1 MTMETMMIKILVV
14 SNSGQERIINL
25 NNPTIEALSDNDFAK
40 VTKSLRTS
48 KNRMVCIIQDG
59 NRILRW
65 DRSYLSHAKNH
76 WRKVA
81 PDSFEILG
89 TIETLHYLGKQ
100 N

>member
-1 MTMETMMIKILVV
+1 METMMIKILVV

-65 DRSYLSHAKNH
+65 DRSYVSHAKNH

>member
-1 MTMETMMIKILVV
+1 MMIKILVV

-65 DRSYLSHAKNH
+65 DRSYVSHAKNH

-89 TIETLHYLGKQ
+89 TIENLHYLGKQ

>member
-1 MTMETMMIKILVV
+1 MIKILVV

-65 DRSYLSHAKNH
+65 DRSYVSHAKNH

-81 PDSFEILG
+81 PDRIDILG
-89 TIETLHYLGKQ
+89 TIETLQYLGKQ

>member
-1 MTMETMMIKILVV
+1 MMIKILVV

-25 NNPTIEALSDNDFAK
+25 NNPTIEALSDNEFAK

-65 DRSYLSHAKNH
+65 DRSYVSHAKNH

>member
-1 MTMETMMIKILVV
+1 MIKILVV

-59 NRILRW
+59 NSILRW
-65 DRSYLSHAKNH
+65 DRSYVSHAKNH

>member
-1 MTMETMMIKILVV
+1 METMMIKILVV

-65 DRSYLSHAKNH
+65 DRSYVSHAKNH

-89 TIETLHYLGKQ
+89 TIENLHYLGKQ

>member
-1 MTMETMMIKILVV
+1 MMIKILVV

-25 NNPTIEALSDNDFAK
+25 NNPAIEALSDNDFAK

-48 KNRMVCIIQDG
+48 KNRMICIIQDG

-65 DRSYLSHAKNH
+65 DRSYASHAKNH

-89 TIETLHYLGKQ
+89 TIKNLHYLGKQ

>member
-65 DRSYLSHAKNH
+65 DRSYVSHAKNH

>member
-1 MTMETMMIKILVV
+1 MMIKILVV
-14 SNSGQERIINL
+14 SNTGQERIINL

-65 DRSYLSHAKNH
+65 DRSYVSHAKNH

>member
-1 MTMETMMIKILVV
+1 MIKILVV

-25 NNPTIEALSDNDFAK
+25 NNPTIEALSDNEFAK

-65 DRSYLSHAKNH
+65 DRSYVSHAKNH

>member
-1 MTMETMMIKILVV
+1 METMMIKILVV

-40 VTKSLRTS
+40 ITKSLRTS

-65 DRSYLSHAKNH
+65 DRSYVSHAKNH

>member
-1 MTMETMMIKILVV
+1 MKILVV

-25 NNPTIEALSDNDFAK
+25 NNPTIEALSDNDLKK

-65 DRSYLSHAKNH
+65 DRSYVSHAKNH

-89 TIETLHYLGKQ
+89 TIEKLHYLGKQ

>member
-1 MTMETMMIKILVV
+1 MMIKILVV

-65 DRSYLSHAKNH
+65 DRSYVSHAKNH
-76 WRKVA
+76 WRKV
-81 PDSFEILG
+81 
-89 TIETLHYLGKQ
+89 
-100 N
+100 

>member
-1 MTMETMMIKILVV
+1 MIKILVV
-14 SNSGQERIINL
+14 SNTGQERIINL

-65 DRSYLSHAKNH
+65 DRSYVSHAKNH

>member
-1 MTMETMMIKILVV
+1 MKILVV

-25 NNPTIEALSDNDFAK
+25 NNPTIEALSDNDLKK

-65 DRSYLSHAKNH
+65 DRSYVSHAKNH
-76 WRKVA
+76 WWKVT

-89 TIETLHYLGKQ
+89 TIENLHYLGKQ

>member
-1 MTMETMMIKILVV
+1 MMIKILVV

-65 DRSYLSHAKNH
+65 DRSYVSHAKKLNCLSRH
-76 WRKVA
+76 IFIKEVN
-81 PDSFEILG
+81 I
-89 TIETLHYLGKQ
+89 
-100 N
+100 

>member
-1 MTMETMMIKILVV
+1 MIKILVV

-59 NRILRW
+59 NRILRR
-65 DRSYLSHAKNH
+65 DRSYVSHAKNH

>member
-1 MTMETMMIKILVV
+1 MKILVV

-25 NNPTIEALSDNDFAK
+25 NNPTIEALSDNDLKK

-65 DRSYLSHAKNH
+65 DRSYVSHAKNH

-89 TIETLHYLGKQ
+89 TIENLHYLGKQ

>member
-1 MTMETMMIKILVV
+1 MKILVV

-65 DRSYLSHAKNH
+65 DRSYVSHAKNH

-89 TIETLHYLGKQ
+89 TIENLHYLGKQ

>member
-1 MTMETMMIKILVV
+1 MIKILVV

-65 DRSYLSHAKNH
+65 DRSYVSHAKNH

-89 TIETLHYLGKQ
+89 TIENLHYLGKQ

>member
-1 MTMETMMIKILVV
+1 MIKILVV

-65 DRSYLSHAKNH
+65 DRSYVSHAKNH

>member
-1 MTMETMMIKILVV
+1 MMIKILVV

-65 DRSYLSHAKNH
+65 DRSYVSHAKNH

>member
-1 MTMETMMIKILVV
+1 MIKILVV

-25 NNPTIEALSDNDFAK
+25 NNPTIEALADNDFAK

-65 DRSYLSHAKNH
+65 DRSYVSHAKNH

>member
-1 MTMETMMIKILVV
+1 MINILVV

-65 DRSYLSHAKNH
+65 DRSYVSHAKNH

>member
-1 MTMETMMIKILVV
+1 MIKILVV
-14 SNSGQERIINL
+14 SNSGQEIIINL

-65 DRSYLSHAKNH
+65 DRSYVSHAKNH